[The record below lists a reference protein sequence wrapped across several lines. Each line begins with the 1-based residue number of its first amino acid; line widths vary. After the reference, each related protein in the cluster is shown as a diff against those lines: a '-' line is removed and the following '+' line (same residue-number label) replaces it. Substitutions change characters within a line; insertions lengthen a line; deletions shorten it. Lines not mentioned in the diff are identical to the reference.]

1 MMKNK
6 MLKLSFLLLFC
17 STGVSFAQ
25 QFHYK
30 ADLDPVKETGFYTIK
45 FTSEITSHLKT
56 DFSDF
61 RIADENGKWIPYI
74 IRSSLVMIE
83 KEKIVDFLIIS
94 NKTIDSGKTELI
106 LQNKAD
112 TFVSVIRLFLKNMAV
127 SRTGIISGS
136 NDQKHWFIISPLTI
150 ERSYETTSAEYIQE
164 LQFNPSDYSYFKI
177 VINNLQNDPVNI
189 LHAGVY
195 SKEYSEPP
203 KQLIEH
209 TGTAFKIKDSSN
221 KTFITVTEQT
231 VHQISSLQ
239 LTVNG
244 PKFYAR
250 NISVYL
256 PNENGNPAKFITSFE
271 LKQGLYKTEFPVVK
285 TKQLLLV
292 IDNKDNPPLSVT
304 SIITA
309 EPFVY
314 ATSYLEANHKYHLLM
329 ESDSASLPDF
339 DLEQFKDSI
348 PSNTLL
354 LAAGKITAVEKAQPV
369 PAEKSFFKKW
379 FIWPILLLVLALLFM
394 LVKSLLND
402 IHKSNT
408 NN

>member
-6 MLKLSFLLLFC
+6 MFKLSCLLMLF
-17 STGVSFAQ
+17 STAVVHAQ
-25 QFHYK
+25 QFNYK

-45 FTSEITSHLKT
+45 LSPEITSHLKT

-61 RIADENGKWIPYI
+61 RIADEKGKWVPHI
-74 IRSSLVMIE
+74 ILNGTEVIK
-83 KEKIVDFLIIS
+83 KEKVIDFPILS
-94 NKTIDSGKTELI
+94 NSITDSGKTELI
-106 LQNKAD
+106 LLNKAD
-112 TFVSVIRLFLKNMAV
+112 TLVSEIRLFLKNTAV

-136 NDQKHWFIISPLTI
+136 NDQKHWFIISPVFI
-150 ERSYETTSAEYIQE
+150 ERSYETTVAEYIQE
-164 LQFNPSDYSYFKI
+164 LKFIPSDYRFFKV
-177 VINNLQNDPVNI
+177 VINNFQNDPLNI

-195 SKEYSEPP
+195 SNEYVEPP
-203 KQLIEH
+203 RLFIEH
-209 TGTAFKIKDSSN
+209 NNTMFVQKDSV
-221 KTFITVTEQT
+221 TQTLLMITEKASG
-231 VHQISSLQ
+231 HIGKLRMNI
-239 LTVNG
+239 NG
-244 PKFYAR
+244 PKFYNR
-250 NISVYL
+250 HLVIYL
-256 PNENGNPAKFITSFE
+256 PDANGKPGKFIAEFE
-271 LKQGLYKTEFPVVK
+271 LLRGIQEFEFPVVK

-304 SIITA
+304 SISTA

-314 ATSYLEANHKYHLLM
+314 ATSYLDADHSYHLLM
-329 ESDSASLPDF
+329 ESDSASAPDF
-339 DLEQFKDSI
+339 DLVQFKDSI
-348 PSNTLL
+348 PSNTLF
-354 LAAGKITAVEKAQPV
+354 LAAGKITAVEKAQPA

>member
-1 MMKNK
+1 

-45 FTSEITSHLKT
+45 LTPEITSYLKT

-61 RIADENGKWIPYI
+61 RIADEKGKWIPHI
-74 IRSSLVMIE
+74 IINGAEVIK
-83 KEKIVDFLIIS
+83 KEKVIDFPVLS
-94 NKTIDSGKTELI
+94 NRITDSGKTELI
-106 LQNKAD
+106 LQNNAD
-112 TFVSVIRLFLKNMAV
+112 TLVSEIRLFLKNTAV

-136 NDQKHWFIISPLTI
+136 NDQKHWFIISPTFI
-150 ERSYETTSAEYIQE
+150 ERSYETTVSEYIQE
-164 LQFNPSDYSYFKI
+164 LKFIPSDYRFFKI
-177 VINNLQNDPVNI
+177 IISNLKNDPLNI

-195 SKEYSEPP
+195 SIEYFEPP
-203 KQLIEH
+203 KLFIEH
-209 TGTAFKIKDSSN
+209 SN
-221 KTFITVTEQT
+221 TMFVQKESGSQTLVMITEQIFS
-231 VHQISSLQ
+231 HIGKLRFNI
-239 LTVNG
+239 NG
-244 PKFYAR
+244 PKFYKR
-250 NISVYL
+250 HLVIYL
-256 PNENGNPAKFITSFE
+256 PDQKNNPGKFVAEFE
-271 LKQGLYKTEFPVVK
+271 LLRGLQEFEFPVIK
-285 TKQLLLV
+285 TKQLLAV
-292 IDNKDNPPLSVT
+292 IKNNDNPPLK
-304 SIITA
+304 ITDVYCS
-309 EPFVY
+309 EPNIS
-314 ATSYLEANHKYHLLM
+314 AISYLEANHKYHLLM
-329 ESDSASLPDF
+329 ESDSVSLPDF

-354 LAAGKITAVEKAQPV
+354 LAAGKITAIEKAQPV

-394 LVKSLLND
+394 LAKSLLND

>member
-1 MMKNK
+1 
-6 MLKLSFLLLFC
+6 MLKLCCLLLVF
-17 STGVSFAQ
+17 SAEFSFAQ
-25 QFHYK
+25 QFNYK
-30 ADLDPVKETGFYTIK
+30 AVLDPVKETGFYTIQLNP
-45 FTSEITSHLKT
+45 EITSHLKT

-61 RIADENGKWIPYI
+61 RIADEKGKWIPHI
-74 IRSSLVMIE
+74 IRSGIVMIE
-83 KEKIVDFLIIS
+83 KEKIVDFPIIS
-94 NKTIDSGKTELI
+94 NNISDSGKTELI

-136 NDQKHWFIISPLTI
+136 NDQKHWFIISPLII
-150 ERSYETTSAEYIQE
+150 ERSYETTAAEYIQE
-164 LQFNPSDYSYFKI
+164 LQFNPSDYKFFKI

-203 KQLIEH
+203 KQLAEH
-209 TGTAFKIKDSSN
+209 VGTAFKVKDSSN
-221 KTFITVTEQT
+221 KTFVTITEQS
-231 VHQISSLQ
+231 VHHISNVHV
-239 LTVNG
+239 TING

-250 NISVYL
+250 NATVYL
-256 PNENGNPAKFITSFE
+256 PDEKGNPAKLIATFE
-271 LKQGLYKTEFPVVK
+271 LQQGLYKFEFPVVK

-292 IDNKDNPPLSVT
+292 IDNKDNPPLSITAVN
-304 SIITA
+304 TA

-314 ATSYLEANHKYHLLM
+314 AASYLEAGYNYHLLLG
-329 ESDSASLPDF
+329 SDSASAPDF

-348 PSNTLL
+348 PSNTLML
-354 LAAGKITAVEKAQPV
+354 QAGKITAIEKSQPAQ
-369 PAEKSFFKKW
+369 AGKSFFQKW

-394 LVKSLLND
+394 LVKSLLSD
-402 IHKSNT
+402 IHKSNR